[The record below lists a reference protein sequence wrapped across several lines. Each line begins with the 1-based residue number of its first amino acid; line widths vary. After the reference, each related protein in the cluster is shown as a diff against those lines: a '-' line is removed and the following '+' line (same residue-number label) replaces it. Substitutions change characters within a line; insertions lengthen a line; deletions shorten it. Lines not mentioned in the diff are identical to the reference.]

1 MGQLAAQQGEH
12 ARAVR
17 WQRRAAGQYRALGD
31 GVGEGMALV
40 ALGLSLFA
48 LQHYRG
54 VVRVLRRAAVAA
66 DQPNGLDH
74 LAMAYLGQGAA
85 YDRLGQPD
93 RALAHYRLA
102 AQVLER
108 QAAGWWLPEL
118 ELSLF
123 GQRENLYDRIVALSV
138 QLGKTEVALETVET
152 QRSRAFLS
160 QLGLSAPLAPRGASP
175 NQIER
180 EQHSLARLRV
190 LLAQQP
196 SAARTA
202 QEWQELNRIWA
213 DLESIWR
220 DLDPEYA
227 SLRQGKPLSVEEI
240 RRLL

>member
-40 ALGLSLFA
+40 GVGLSLLA
-48 LQHYRG
+48 LERYRG
-54 VVRVLRRAAVAA
+54 SVRVLRRAAVAA
-66 DQPNGLDH
+66 DQPNGQDH

-85 YDRLGQPD
+85 YDRMGRPD
-93 RALAHYRLA
+93 QALAHYRLA

-123 GQRENLYDRIVALSV
+123 GRRESLYGRIVALSV
-138 QLGKTEVALETVET
+138 QLGKTDVALETVEA

-160 QLGLSAPLAPRGASP
+160 QLGLSTPLAPHGASP
-175 NQIER
+175 GQIER
-180 EQHSLARLRV
+180 EQRSLARLRV

-213 DLESIWR
+213 DLETIWR
-220 DLDPEYA
+220 DMDPEYV